1 VTSHL
6 PEIADEARALG
17 FPLVGASPLGP
28 LPVGPFF
35 AAWLAEGR
43 AGEMTY
49 LARRTAMRLDPRHAM
64 PWARSV
70 IVLAFPYRPPP
81 PPPADWRATLRGRV
95 AAYAA
100 GGDYHKRLGGILRSL
115 TDRLAA
121 RIPGARFLSYVD
133 TGAVLEREWAVRAGI
148 GWIGRNTLAL
158 HRAAGSYFFLA
169 ELFTDLALD
178 PSPLPADHCGT
189 CTRCVTACPTGALER
204 GYTMDPRRCISYLTI
219 EHRTAIPLALRPG
232 LENWIFGCDLCQE
245 VCPWNPGSAEAADDD
260 ELSPHLPSLLA
271 LDEDAFHARFAHSAV
286 RRARRAGLLR
296 NVAVALGNSQNPAA
310 VPPLTGALHDPEPLV
325 RAHAAWALG
334 RIGGAGARRALERA
348 RQRERDAEVR
358 EEIDA
363 ACAA

>member
-1 VTSHL
+1 MIT
-6 PEIADEARALG
+6 AEAQALG

-28 LPVGPFF
+28 LPVGPFLSG
-35 AAWLAEGR
+35 WLADGR

-49 LARRTAMRLDPRHAM
+49 LARRTAMRLDPRQAM

-100 GGDYHKRLGGILRSL
+100 GDDYHKRLGGILRTL

-133 TGAVLEREWAVRAGI
+133 TGAVLEREWAVRAGV

-169 ELFTDLALD
+169 ELFTDLILE
-178 PSPLPADHCGT
+178 PSPLPTDHCGT
-189 CTRCVTACPTGALER
+189 CTRCVTACPTGALED

-219 EHRTAIPLALRPG
+219 EHRTAIPLALRPR

-245 VCPWNPGSAEAADDD
+245 VCPWNPRPQDAPDDD
-260 ELSPHLPSLLA
+260 LAPHLPSLLA
-271 LDEDAFHARFAHSAV
+271 LDAEAFEARFAGSAV

-296 NVAVALGNSQNPAA
+296 NVAVALGNSGNPDA
-310 VPPLTGALHDPEPLV
+310 VVPLAGALDDPEPLV

-334 RIGGAGARRALERA
+334 HIGGAGARRALERA
-348 RQRERDAEVR
+348 RGRERDAEVR
-358 EEIDA
+358 GEIDA
-363 ACAA
+363 AREA